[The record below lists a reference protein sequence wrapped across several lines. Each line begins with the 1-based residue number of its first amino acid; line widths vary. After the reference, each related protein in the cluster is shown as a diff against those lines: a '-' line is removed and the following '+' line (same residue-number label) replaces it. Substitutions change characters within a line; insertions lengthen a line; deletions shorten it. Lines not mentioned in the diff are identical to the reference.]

1 MNRSGVRFDATGQ
14 PTLAPA
20 GRADTWMRATVTVTV
35 AGLASIAGAI
45 SYSHMR
51 NLAAAHGE
59 TGWQAHAFPLSVD
72 GIEIVASLVLLADR
86 RVGRPSGWLPWAAL
100 AAGTMASLA
109 ANVAAAGTDL
119 IGRVVAGW
127 PAFALL
133 VAIKLLSGLFQRR
146 PDDDRP
152 ARPLHQD
159 LVPAD
164 GDGPL
169 AHADR
174 VPRSGINR
182 VGDGQVAMTAVNKT
196 RTAPVPTANSG
207 LIKRPGTAATPS
219 AAPQTDL
226 GDAAGTIPPTI
237 RGTGTNATAGT
248 GDESDIAALLP
259 AARAARDRLVG
270 RGNALTRDT
279 LAAELRRHGHPVRN
293 ARLSPLLSA
302 LKKESADATAAGNG
316 RPRMRQRVSP

>member
-1 MNRSGVRFDATGQ
+1 MNRAGTDFE
-14 PTLAPA
+14 PTWEPA
-20 GRADTWMRATVTVTV
+20 WTPKGRADTWMRATVTVTV
-35 AGLASIAGAI
+35 AGLAGIAGAI

-86 RVGRPSGWLPWAAL
+86 RAGRPSGWLPWAAL
-100 AAGTMASLA
+100 AAGTTASLS

-152 ARPLHQD
+152 ARPLDHD

-169 AHADR
+169 EHAGR
-174 VPRSGINR
+174 VPWSGINR
-182 VGDGQVAMTAVNKT
+182 VGDGQIAMTAVNKT
-196 RTAPVPTANSG
+196 RTVPVPTANSG
-207 LIKRPGTAATPS
+207 LIKRPGTAATAA
-219 AAPQTDL
+219 AAPQTDP
-226 GDAAGTIPPTI
+226 GDAAGTIPPAI
-237 RGTGTNATAGT
+237 RGTGTNATAGI

-259 AARAARDRLVG
+259 AARTARDRLFG
-270 RGNALTRDT
+270 RGDSLTRDT
-279 LAAELRRHGHPVRN
+279 LAAELRRNGHPVRN
-293 ARLSPLLSA
+293 ARLSQLLSA
-302 LKKESADATAAGNG
+302 LKKESADATAAGDG
-316 RPRMRQRVSP
+316 RPECASA

>member
-1 MNRSGVRFDATGQ
+1 MNRSRTGFEAISEPDWTPTGQ
-14 PTLAPA
+14 
-20 GRADTWMRATVTVTV
+20 ADTWMRATVTVTV
-35 AGLASIAGAI
+35 AGLAGIAGAI

-86 RVGRPSGWLPWAAL
+86 RAGRPSGWLPWAAL
-100 AAGTMASLA
+100 ATGTTASLA
-109 ANVAAAGTDL
+109 ANVAAAGSDL

-146 PDDDRP
+146 PDGDRP
-152 ARPLHQD
+152 VRPLHHG

-182 VGDGQVAMTAVNKT
+182 VGDGQEAMTAVNGT

-207 LIKRPGTAATPS
+207 LIRRPGTAATPAS
-219 AAPQTDL
+219 AQRADP
-226 GDAAGTIPPTI
+226 GDAAGTITPAV
-237 RGTGTNATAGT
+237 RGTETNATAGT
-248 GDESDIAALLP
+248 GDKSDIAALLP

-270 RGNALTRDT
+270 RGDALTRDT
-279 LAAELRRHGHPVRN
+279 LAAELRRNGHPVRN
-293 ARLSPLLSA
+293 ARLSPLLVA
-302 LKKESADATAAGNG
+302 LKKESADATAPSDGGPKYA
-316 RPRMRQRVSP
+316 SA